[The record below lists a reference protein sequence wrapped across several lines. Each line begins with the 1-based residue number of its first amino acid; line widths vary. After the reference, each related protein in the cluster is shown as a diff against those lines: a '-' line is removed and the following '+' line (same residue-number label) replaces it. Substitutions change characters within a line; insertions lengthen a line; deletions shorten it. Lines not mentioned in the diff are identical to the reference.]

1 MSENYNVKI
10 KNYHLN
16 LKQTALIK
24 NKMEF
29 LLRQCPTNSLISL
42 HCDFSDDFFE
52 GHLAVISL
60 RKKFHAATKEKTL
73 ELFIKTLYKKVQ
85 KQVYR
90 WKKVRTYEE
99 ITGVINLDNYRSTTD
114 TDKKATTSAKEK
126 IAV

>member
-16 LKQTALIK
+16 RKQTALIK

-29 LLRQCPTNSLISL
+29 LLRQCPMNSLISL
-42 HCDFSDDFFE
+42 HCDYTDDFFE
-52 GHLAVISL
+52 GHLAVISF
-60 RKKFHAATKEKTL
+60 RKKFYAAAKEKTL
-73 ELFIKTLYKKVQ
+73 ELFMKTLYKKVQ

-99 ITGVINLDNYRSTTD
+99 ITGVIDLDNYRSTKD
-114 TDKKATTSAKEK
+114 TSKKATTSPKEK
-126 IAV
+126 IAM

>member
-1 MSENYNVKI
+1 M
-10 KNYHLN
+10 
-16 LKQTALIK
+16 
-24 NKMEF
+24 
-29 LLRQCPTNSLISL
+29 RQCPTNSLISL

-52 GHLAVISL
+52 GHLAVTSF
-60 RKKFHAATKEKTL
+60 RKKFYAAAKEKTL

-114 TDKKATTSAKEK
+114 TGKKATSSAKEK